1 MSDNKTNVIARARA
15 IIDSY
20 DGEPIRIMEVCGTHT
35 HEIFRLG
42 IRQILPENVR
52 LISGPG
58 CPVCVTPVDFI
69 DEAVYLAMERD
80 VTICTF
86 GDLVRV
92 PGSFGTPAQAAGK
105 ESAPAAGNESA
116 KKAGKKASKI
126 GSLAAARAAGARIQV
141 VYAPQ
146 DAVAYAREHPEE
158 QVVFLSVGFETTTPS
173 SCLAVKEA
181 QSEGLTNFSILTA
194 NKTMPSAYAA
204 MKDSTDAFLYPGH
217 VHAITGTGICEKLAE
232 EGTSGVVAGFTA
244 RELMTALAVI
254 VRKTQEGKPF
264 FENCYPRVV
273 RAEGSPAAQRLVE
286 EMMEPCDARW
296 RGIGVLPASG
306 VQLRPEYAAYDARV
320 KFNIPSMHGRENPA
334 CRCGEVLQGKCMPS
348 DCKVFGKGCT
358 PEHPIGAC
366 MVSGEGACSAF

>member
-20 DGEPIRIMEVCGTHT
+20 DGKPIRIMEVCGTHT

-42 IRQILPENVR
+42 IRQILPDKVR

-92 PGSFGTPAQAAGK
+92 PGSFGT
-105 ESAPAAGNESA
+105 SAPTSE
-116 KKAGKKASKI
+116 KKTAKI

-146 DAVAYAREHPEE
+146 DAVAYAREHPQE

-254 VRKTQEGKPF
+254 VKKTQEGRPF

-296 RGIGVLPASG
+296 RGIGVLPQSG

-320 KFNIPSMHGRENPA
+320 KFNIPSMQGRENPA

-366 MVSGEGACSAF
+366 MVSGEGACSAFYLYGGDR